1 MTEEP
6 GISAGLQFAAN
17 LSASIDGLASQLK
30 AASERDRQCRAS
42 IWTFR
47 VPPVPMTLTAGAGS
61 LGSAMM
67 FGPRTGQFWS
77 IHYMVASGFTAG
89 TVSVYLNSANG
100 DLIYGFPS
108 AGSATFGKGQMFL
121 QPGDRFHFSATGI
134 TGTVAI
140 SFGGVQMLSEYV
152 GDYLI

>member
-1 MTEEP
+1 MTDEP
-6 GISAGLQFAAN
+6 GISAGFQFAAN
-17 LSASIDGLASQLK
+17 LSASIDGLAAQLK
-30 AASERDRQCRAS
+30 AADDRSRQCRAA

-47 VPPVPMTLTAGAGS
+47 VPPVPMTLATGAGN
-61 LGSAMM
+61 LGSPAM
-67 FGPRTGQFWS
+67 FGPRMGQFWD
-77 IHYMVASGFTAG
+77 IKYMVASGFTAG
-89 TVSVYLNSANG
+89 TVSVYLNSVNG

-134 TGTVAI
+134 TGTVAV
-140 SFGGVQMLSEYV
+140 SFGGVQMSSEFV